1 MKGLLRTRLHM
12 GRQTIA
18 FPDGPAR
25 FPERFR
31 GRPALSPQR
40 CAEGCRACVEACP
53 TDAILI
59 GDLANPHG
67 PVGAIVDGTDTV
79 RLREELGNEP
89 KVYYRS

>member
-31 GRPALSPQR
+31 GRPVLTPGR
-40 CAEGCRACVEACP
+40 CAEGCRACQEVCP
-53 TDAILI
+53 TEAIEGAGGPGLALSLRNQAI
-59 GDLANPHG
+59 SDFPICNKSFNLSYCGFDL
-67 PVGAIVDGTDTV
+67 
-79 RLREELGNEP
+79 
-89 KVYYRS
+89 